1 MAQLPAKSLQS
12 GWSEVLA
19 VEVEE
24 EDGTESW
31 RHSMESVLSSGTS
44 IPAIRH
50 PLLLPIAAAGVAL
63 PLIVGALRVIKL
75 KEEIENVAVGREEN
89 GGGEWSKQGF
99 RVNWE
104 GELLRGFLSWKS

>member
-75 KEEIENVAVGREEN
+75 KENPTGDRERSS
-89 GGGEWSKQGF
+89 GERGKWGW
-99 RVNWE
+99 RVE
-104 GELLRGFLSWKS
+104 